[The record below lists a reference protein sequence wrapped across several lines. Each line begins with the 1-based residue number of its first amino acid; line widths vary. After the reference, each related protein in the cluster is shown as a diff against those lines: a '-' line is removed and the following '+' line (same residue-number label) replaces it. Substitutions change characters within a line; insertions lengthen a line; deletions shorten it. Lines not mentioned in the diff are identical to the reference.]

1 MRKKYILWILII
13 VCLSWPVEAVAKT
26 YTSKEAVYKIIRKNL
41 LSHKKEFTIEM
52 NHSVM
57 EEIGVNTN
65 LFETVVAID
74 DKTTSKDFDY
84 LKLSLYSWSG
94 RWKWTSQK
102 KKATL
107 IFSADYRTTLKQE
120 EKLDAAIASALE
132 ELDLADATDY
142 EKVKAIHD
150 YIINRVSYDQSYQ
163 KHTAYHAL
171 VNKSSVCEGYALAA
185 YRMFLDTGID
195 CRIIVGTADGG
206 PHAWNIVKVDGK
218 WYNIDLTWDDPIT
231 SNGTQVLRYDY
242 FLKNEEDFINHTRNK
257 EYNTNEFKKAYPI
270 AEESYEME

>member
-57 EEIGVNTN
+57 EDIGVNTN

-84 LKLSLYSWSG
+84 LKLSLYSCSG

-132 ELDLADATDY
+132 ELDLTDATDY

-257 EYNTNEFKKAYPI
+257 EYNTKEFKKAYPI

>member
-57 EEIGVNTN
+57 EDIGVNTN

-84 LKLSLYSWSG
+84 LKLSLYSCSG

-132 ELDLADATDY
+132 ELDLTDATDY

>member
-57 EEIGVNTN
+57 EDIGVNTN

-84 LKLSLYSWSG
+84 LKLSLYSCSG

-132 ELDLADATDY
+132 ELDLTDATDY

-185 YRMFLDTGID
+185 YRMFLDAGID